1 MAQCNLIYAH
11 YGMMSRCSRRQAIS
25 LMFKENFKFK
35 GVAYL
40 LVFMVVYIE
49 KCWSMIL
56 VLFCKVY
63 KLAEGEQDQYNIFQT
78 ADLILLIFVFLFSLP
93 VVAAQQLLAVVVHAV
108 HHVAVQRL
116 PGLSI
121 QCFFCWAPLSLA

>member
-1 MAQCNLIYAH
+1 MHIP
-11 YGMMSRCSRRQAIS
+11 GMMSRCSGRQAIS
-25 LMFKENFKFK
+25 QMFKKNFEFK
-35 GVAYL
+35 CAAYL
-40 LVFMVVYIE
+40 LVFMVVYVE
-49 KCWSMIL
+49 KCWSMIP

-63 KLAEGEQDQYNIFQT
+63 KQRDQYNIFQT

-93 VVAAQQLLAVVVHAV
+93 VVAVRQLLAVAVHAV

>member
-1 MAQCNLIYAH
+1 MI
-11 YGMMSRCSRRQAIS
+11 
-25 LMFKENFKFK
+25 KENFEFK

-56 VLFCKVY
+56 VLFSKVY

-93 VVAAQQLLAVVVHAV
+93 VVAVRQLLAVAVHAV